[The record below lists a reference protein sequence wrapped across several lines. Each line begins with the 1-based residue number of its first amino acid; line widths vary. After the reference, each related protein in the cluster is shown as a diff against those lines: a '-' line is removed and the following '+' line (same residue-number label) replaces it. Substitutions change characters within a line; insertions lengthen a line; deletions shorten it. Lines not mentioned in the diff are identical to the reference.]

1 VGWPV
6 KPSFR
11 TRNLGER
18 VRLLVNV
25 EAPGLQSR
33 GVSCEKILGFS
44 PSTQAPKHP
53 STQAPKHPP
62 GLKPRRLG
70 CRRAEALRFP
80 AYLHLKIAHEKINS
94 RERES
99 SGMKSWAFKSCESFP
114 LSKQVQGLNGVR

>member
-44 PSTQAPKHP
+44 QHP
-53 STQAPKHPP
+53 STQAPTRTKAQAL
-62 GLKPRRLG
+62 GL
-70 CRRAEALRFP
+70 
-80 AYLHLKIAHEKINS
+80 S
-94 RERES
+94 
-99 SGMKSWAFKSCESFP
+99 
-114 LSKQVQGLNGVR
+114 QG